1 MKAGALFVGLALAFF
16 VEALPLGPLYAQLHP
31 DFVALLILYWAL
43 SSSQALS
50 YVVTWLIGLLQ
61 DLLLGDLL
69 GAQAISL
76 VLMLVLLYTWMSRVR
91 RLPPWEQLFFIFFL
105 LLAQHLSAWLWQLW
119 VGPIAWHDSLLL
131 GPALGAALWPLLTYL
146 LDQLQRHWPQ
156 WGGVSR

>member
-1 MKAGALFVGLALAFF
+1 MKAGILFLGFLLAFLL
-16 VEALPLGPLYAQLHP
+16 ESLPFGPLYAQLHP

-43 SSSQALS
+43 SSEQALS
-50 YVVTWLIGLLQ
+50 YVVIWLIGLLQ

-76 VLMLVLLYTWMSRVR
+76 VLMLVLLYAWMNRVR

-105 LLAQHLSAWLWQLW
+105 LLAQQLAAWLWPLLLR
-119 VGPIAWHDSLLL
+119 PIAWHNALLI

-146 LDQLQRHWPQ
+146 LDQMQRHWPQ
-156 WGGVSR
+156 LRR

>member
-1 MKAGALFVGLALAFF
+1 MKAGALIVGFVLAFF
-16 VEALPLGPLYAQLHP
+16 TESLPLGPLYVQLHP

-50 YVVTWLIGLLQ
+50 YVAIWLIGLVQ

-76 VLMLVLLYTWMSRVR
+76 VLMLVLLYTWISRVR

-105 LLAQHLSAWLWQLW
+105 LLAQRVSAWLWQLW
-119 VGPIAWHDSLLL
+119 VVPIAWHNSLLL

-156 WGGVSR
+156 RRG